1 MESAGITTP
10 FGRRTM
16 SLAMMA
22 SQIKADKIPEGKKTD
37 KWRIY
42 RWLCEGKTIIGVSDR
57 SLAVLNAL
65 LSFYPETE
73 LSQEHGL
80 VVFPSNA
87 QLALRAHGMA
97 DATLRRHLAAL
108 VDCGLII
115 RRDSPNG
122 KRYAR
127 RGREGGIDEAFGFSL
142 APLLARAEEFE
153 QAAERV
159 QAENRALRLARQR
172 ITLHRRDIQKLIES
186 AREEVI
192 SGPWDALWAQFR
204 VIVAAI
210 PRRAILADLEPIAA
224 QLAALREE
232 IDKLLESHVN
242 AGELSGIESQNE
254 RQLSNSESES
264 FNESKS
270 DLGKE
275 LNEEPVTVQCSEESS
290 KTYPLDLV
298 LRACPEITDYAASG
312 IANWR
317 DLMATAAQVKG
328 YLGISSSAYDDAT
341 RVLGPENAAVTI
353 ACIVQ
358 RAQHIQSAGAYLRTL
373 TQKAQAG
380 EFSIG
385 PMIMAALKASGTA
398 ARMTGY
404 SQAEKRQ

>member
-1 MESAGITTP
+1 MTTP

-16 SLAMMA
+16 SLAMVA
-22 SQIKADKIPEGKKTD
+22 SQIRADKIPEGKKTD

-42 RWLCEGKTIIGVSDR
+42 RWLCEGKTVIGVSDR

-97 DATLRRHLAAL
+97 DTTLRRHLAAL

-127 RGREGGIDEAFGFSL
+127 RGRGGGIEEAFGFSL

-159 QAENRALRLARQR
+159 QADNRALRLARQR
-172 ITLHRRDIQKLIES
+172 ITLYRRDIQKLIEA
-186 AREEVI
+186 AREEGI
-192 SGPWDALWAQFR
+192 SGPWDTLWARFR
-204 VIVAAI
+204 AIVAAI
-210 PRRAILADLEPIAA
+210 PRRAVLADLEPIAG
-224 QLAALREE
+224 QLAVLQEE

-242 AGELSGIESQNE
+242 AGNVSGSESRNG
-254 RQLSNSESES
+254 RQQSNSESES
-264 FNESKS
+264 LNESKFL
-270 DLGKE
+270 LGKE
-275 LNEEPVTVQCSEESS
+275 LKEEPAPAQRSGEPSRN
-290 KTYPLDLV
+290 YPLELV
-298 LRACPEITDYAASG
+298 LRACPEFADYAAGG
-312 IANWR
+312 IGNWR
-317 DLMATAAQVKG
+317 DLMATAAQVRG
-328 YLGISSSAYDDAT
+328 YLGIAPSAYDDAM

-353 ACIVQ
+353 ACIAQ
-358 RAQHIQSAGAYLRTL
+358 RAQHIQSAGAYLRSL
-373 TQKAQAG
+373 TQKARAG
-380 EFSIG
+380 EFSME
-385 PMIMAALKASGTA
+385 PMIMAALKANGSA
-398 ARMTGY
+398 PRMTG
-404 SQAEKRQ
+404 

>member
-16 SLAMMA
+16 SLGMMA
-22 SQIKADKIPEGKKTD
+22 SQIRADKIPEGKKTD

-42 RWLCEGKTIIGVSDR
+42 RWLCEGKAIIGVSDR

-97 DATLRRHLAAL
+97 DTTLRRHLAAL

-122 KRYAR
+122 KRYAC
-127 RGREGGIDEAFGFSL
+127 RGRGGDIDEAFGFSL
-142 APLLARAEEFE
+142 APLLARAEEIE

-172 ITLHRRDIQKLIES
+172 ITLHRRDIHKLIEA
-186 AREEVI
+186 ARQEDI
-192 SGPWDALWAQFR
+192 SGPWDALWTRFR
-204 VIVAAI
+204 AIVTEI
-210 PRRAILADLEPIAA
+210 PRRAVLADLEPIAA

-242 AGELSGIESQNE
+242 AGNTGGSESQNG
-254 RQLSNSESES
+254 RQQSNSESES
-264 FNESKS
+264 LNESKFV
-270 DLGKE
+270 LGKE
-275 LNEEPVTVQCSEESS
+275 LNEKPAPIQRSGAPSRAYPS
-290 KTYPLDLV
+290 AYPLELI
-298 LRACPEITDYAASG
+298 LRAFPEFADYAAAG
-312 IANWR
+312 IKNWR
-317 DLMATAAQVKG
+317 DLTATAAQVRG
-328 YLGISSSAYDDAT
+328 YLGISPSAYDDAS
-341 RVLGPENAAVTI
+341 RVLGPENTAIAI
-353 ACIVQ
+353 ACIAQ
-358 RAQHIQSAGAYLRTL
+358 RAQHIQSAGAYLRSL
-373 TQKAQAG
+373 TQKARAG
-380 EFSIG
+380 AFSME
-385 PMIMAALKASGTA
+385 PMITAALKANGA
-398 ARMTGY
+398 GRRMAG
-404 SQAEKRQ
+404 

>member
-1 MESAGITTP
+1 MTTP

-16 SLAMMA
+16 SLAMVA
-22 SQIKADKIPEGKKTD
+22 SQIRADKIPEGKKTD

-42 RWLCEGKTIIGVSDR
+42 RWLCEGKTVIGVSDR

-97 DATLRRHLAAL
+97 DTTLRRHLAAL

-127 RGREGGIDEAFGFSL
+127 RGRGGGIEEAFGFSL

-159 QAENRALRLARQR
+159 QADNRALRLARQR
-172 ITLHRRDIQKLIES
+172 ITLYRRDIQKLIEA
-186 AREEVI
+186 AREEGI
-192 SGPWDALWAQFR
+192 SGPWDTLWARFR
-204 VIVAAI
+204 AIVAAI
-210 PRRAILADLEPIAA
+210 PRRAALADLEPIAGR
-224 QLAALREE
+224 LAVLQEE

-242 AGELSGIESQNE
+242 AGNVSGSESRNG
-254 RQLSNSESES
+254 RQQSNSESES
-264 FNESKS
+264 LNESKFL
-270 DLGKE
+270 LGKE
-275 LNEEPVTVQCSEESS
+275 LKEEPAPAERSGEPSRS
-290 KTYPLDLV
+290 YPLELV
-298 LRACPEITDYAASG
+298 LRACPEFADYAAGG
-312 IANWR
+312 IGNWR
-317 DLMATAAQVKG
+317 DLMATADQVRG
-328 YLGISSSAYDDAT
+328 YLGIAPSAYDDAI

-353 ACIVQ
+353 ACIAQ
-358 RAQHIQSAGAYLRTL
+358 RAQHIQSAGAYLSSL
-373 TQKAQAG
+373 TQKARAG
-380 EFSIG
+380 EFSME
-385 PMIMAALKASGTA
+385 PMIMAALKANGSA
-398 ARMTGY
+398 PRMTG
-404 SQAEKRQ
+404 

>member
-1 MESAGITTP
+1 MENIGITTP

-22 SQIKADKIPEGKKTD
+22 SQIRADKIPEGKKAD

-97 DATLRRHLAAL
+97 DTTLRRHLAAL

-122 KRYAR
+122 KRYAC
-127 RGREGGIDEAFGFSL
+127 RGRGGDIDEAFGFSL

-159 QAENRALRLARQR
+159 QAENRALRLARQG
-172 ITLHRRDIQKLIES
+172 ITLHRRDIHKLIEA
-186 AREEVI
+186 ARQEGI
-192 SGPWDALWAQFR
+192 SGPWAALWARFR
-204 VIVAAI
+204 AIVTEI
-210 PRRAILADLEPIAA
+210 PRRAVLADLEPIAA

-232 IDKLLESHVN
+232 IDKLLESYVN
-242 AGELSGIESQNE
+242 AGNTGGSESQNG
-254 RQLSNSESES
+254 RQQSNSESES
-264 FNESKS
+264 LNESKFV
-270 DLGKE
+270 LGKE
-275 LNEEPVTVQCSEESS
+275 LNQKPAPIQRSGGLS
-290 KTYPLDLV
+290 KAHYPLELV
-298 LRACPEITDYAASG
+298 LRAFPGFADYAAAG
-312 IANWR
+312 ITNWH
-317 DLMATAAQVKG
+317 DLMATAAQVRG
-328 YLGISSSAYDDAT
+328 YLGISPSTYDDAS
-341 RVLGPENAAVTI
+341 RVLGPENAAIAI

-358 RAQHIQSAGAYLRTL
+358 RAQHIQSAGAYLRSL
-373 TQKAQAG
+373 TQKARAG
-380 EFSIG
+380 TFSME
-385 PMIMAALKASGTA
+385 PMIMAALKANGTGR
-398 ARMTGY
+398 RMAG
-404 SQAEKRQ
+404 